1 MVGIKK
7 ISICWF
13 RRDLRLHDQT
23 AFYHALKSEF
33 PVLPIFIFDT
43 EILNKLENKKD
54 SRVTFLYDTIGHLKK
69 ELNSLGSDLEVHYGN
84 PINIWDM
91 LTQKYQIQA
100 VYTNHD
106 YESYGAIR
114 DEKVGKLLISKGIAF
129 YSYKDIVI
137 FEKNEVL
144 NISGQPYTVFTPY
157 KNKWLSIFK
166 DVLESPN
173 EFIKYIDASL
183 LSNLYKVQNI
193 SDMITLSSIGF
204 DRSEIPIPSASIDDD
219 LIINFE
225 KSRDF
230 PSQDATSKLGVHLR
244 FGTISVRELAIKAQ
258 LNGKYLDALIWRDFF
273 HMILYHFPHVEHS
286 AFRQPYDHIEWKNNE
301 EYFEAWCNGITGYP
315 IVDAGMRQ
323 LIATGFMHNR
333 VRMIAGSFLTKHL
346 LIDWR
351 WGEAWF
357 ARHLL
362 DFDLANNNGGW
373 QWVAGCGTDAAPY
386 FRIFSPQAQTLKFDP
401 DLVYIKKWIPEY
413 GTDLYPTPIV
423 DHAAARSECLK
434 IYKQALRN

>member
-1 MVGIKK
+1 M
-7 ISICWF
+7 
-13 RRDLRLHDQT
+13 
-23 AFYHALKSEF
+23 
-33 PVLPIFIFDT
+33 
-43 EILNKLENKKD
+43 
-54 SRVTFLYDTIGHLKK
+54 TFLYDTIGHLKK
-69 ELNSLGSDLEVHYGN
+69 ELNALGSDMEVHYGI

-106 YESYGAIR
+106 YESYGAIM
-114 DEKVGKLLISKGIAF
+114 DKKVGKLLISKGISF

-157 KNKWLSIFK
+157 KNKWLTIFK

-173 EFIKYIDASL
+173 EFIKDIDTSL

-225 KSRDF
+225 KSRDL

-273 HMILYHFPHVEHS
+273 HMILYHFPHVEHG
-286 AFRQPYDHIEWKNNE
+286 AFRQPYDHIAWKNIE
-301 EYFEAWCNGITGYP
+301 
-315 IVDAGMRQ
+315 
-323 LIATGFMHNR
+323 
-333 VRMIAGSFLTKHL
+333 
-346 LIDWR
+346 
-351 WGEAWF
+351 
-357 ARHLL
+357 
-362 DFDLANNNGGW
+362 
-373 QWVAGCGTDAAPY
+373 
-386 FRIFSPQAQTLKFDP
+386 
-401 DLVYIKKWIPEY
+401 
-413 GTDLYPTPIV
+413 
-423 DHAAARSECLK
+423 
-434 IYKQALRN
+434 

>member
-13 RRDLRLHDQT
+13 RRDLRLQDQT
-23 AFYHALKSEF
+23 AFYHALKSGF

-69 ELNSLGSDLEVHYGN
+69 ELNALGSDMELHYGN
-84 PINIWDM
+84 TINIWDM

-106 YESYGAIR
+106 YESYGAVR

-157 KNKWLSIFK
+157 KNKWLTIFK

-173 EFIKYIDASL
+173 EFIKDIDTSL

-225 KSRDF
+225 RSRDF

-423 DHAAARSECLK
+423 DHAAERSECIK
-434 IYKQALRN
+434 IYKKALRN

>member
-13 RRDLRLHDQT
+13 RTDLRLQDQT
-23 AFYHALKSEF
+23 AFYHALKSGF

-54 SRVTFLYDTIGHLKK
+54 SRVTFIYDTIGHLKK
-69 ELNSLGSDLEVHYGN
+69 ELNALGSDMEVHYGN
-84 PINIWDM
+84 PINIWDT

-157 KNKWLSIFK
+157 KNKWLTIFK
-166 DVLESPN
+166 DVLESPK
-173 EFIKYIDASL
+173 EFIKDIDTSL

-204 DRSEIPIPSASIDDD
+204 DRSEIPIPSASIDDE

-386 FRIFSPQAQTLKFDP
+386 
-401 DLVYIKKWIPEY
+401 
-413 GTDLYPTPIV
+413 
-423 DHAAARSECLK
+423 
-434 IYKQALRN
+434 

>member
-13 RRDLRLHDQT
+13 RRDLRLQDQT
-23 AFYHALKSEF
+23 AFYHALKSGF

-69 ELNSLGSDLEVHYGN
+69 ELNALGSDMEVHYGN
-84 PINIWDM
+84 PINIWDT

-129 YSYKDIVI
+129 YNYKDIVI

-173 EFIKYIDASL
+173 EFIKDIDTSL

-273 HMILYHFPHVEHS
+273 HMILYHFPHVEHG

-434 IYKQALRN
+434 IYKQALHN